1 MQQYVVDWCDVPHT
15 QSFHFH
21 FFSLPTPSEDANT
34 NTRQANE
41 CSARPSS
48 SYPCHNIL
56 DKNSLRQK
64 EGEMKSWELQ
74 ADETNQFSHFAVCGK
89 CLFFTLHSS
98 SCRLFCIPANTQKE
112 EKNFSTFPRL
122 EFLNVILPKCRH
134 VSVMSTRLCCLLIKR
149 RLSFPLSCVYT
160 IFYCHIAHGGLKWI
174 PLVTTLKNSWV
185 VFSLSSAANPSQ
197 LSKVNFEWNDF
208 FRGCWKMLAS
218 VC

>member
-1 MQQYVVDWCDVPHT
+1 MLSTDATCRTHNPFT
-15 QSFHFH
+15 S
-21 FFSLPTPSEDANT
+21 SLFQPLLEDANT

-64 EGEMKSWELQ
+64 EGGMKSWELQ

-112 EKNFSTFPRL
+112 EKNSSSFPRL

-149 RLSFPLSCVYT
+149 RFSFLWVAYT
-160 IFYCHIAHGGLKWI
+160 QFFTATSLTGVW
-174 PLVTTLKNSWV
+174 NE
-185 VFSLSSAANPSQ
+185 FLSSPP
-197 LSKVNFEWNDF
+197 
-208 FRGCWKMLAS
+208 
-218 VC
+218 